1 MTGRAE
7 QRCPSFVARMLRRP
21 GKRTEALEDHT
32 FSSLH
37 FDSAVNRSIRDAL
50 KQKTKWSI
58 STFQKEEIMKKLI
71 AILMASL
78 FAVGAAY
85 AADAKKDDK
94 KADAKKEA
102 KK

>member
-1 MTGRAE
+1 MY
-7 QRCPSFVARMLRRP
+7 
-21 GKRTEALEDHT
+21 
-32 FSSLH
+32 SSLH
-37 FDSAVNRSIRDAL
+37 SFLAVNRSLGNAL
-50 KQKTKWSI
+50 KQETNWSY
-58 STFQKEEIMKKLI
+58 STFQKEETMKKLI

-94 KADAKKEA
+94 KADAKKEQ

>member
-1 MTGRAE
+1 
-7 QRCPSFVARMLRRP
+7 MLHRESSPDVLLGTRVV
-21 GKRTEALEDHT
+21 
-32 FSSLH
+32 SSLN
-37 FDSAVNRSIRDAL
+37 FGPAVNRCVCSAL
-50 KQKTKWSI
+50 KQVTDWST
-58 STFQKEEIMKKLI
+58 STLKPEEIMKKLI

-94 KADAKKEA
+94 KADAKKEQ